1 LLAVSNKGTLQRLN
15 ALKAL
20 LQIATGRVAAVS
32 FAALAP
38 VAWKA
43 MAITA
48 PASVVGGLL
57 GARFAQGLNDRIR
70 SIGIVSYGVGAA
82 IWLFSSTRPKDTDV
96 LSLFFIYD
104 EANKRCTKF

>member
-1 LLAVSNKGTLQRLN
+1 LLVVSNKGTLQRLN

-57 GARFAQGLNDRIR
+57 GVRFAQELSNRIR

-82 IWLFSSTRPKDTDV
+82 IWLFFKYAS
-96 LSLFFIYD
+96 
-104 EANKRCTKF
+104 